1 MSPLTRRR
9 ALTGRAGTMIGGV
22 ALFLA
27 STLAIGTIGVTAFS
41 AATQAKRT
49 ATYDTLALAVESRAQ
64 HYAAALDSSLSAPA
78 VPYSGRDCVPS
89 GSVCTTVLPDPLPAT
104 DTTRT
109 LRIQADDMDTHLTM
123 TRDVQLQA
131 TAATHV
137 TAISSDGKP
146 TWAAAEEGH
155 VFTIWGVAGGTVT
168 KVTASQMSGPAAG
181 TRWVDASPRNGIDS
195 AGRAWVYGANNACQA
210 GTGATSTGVAATALT
225 APQNVRDAV
234 SSADS
239 AFFLDASGTAWGYGA
254 NSSGQLG
261 LGNTSTACSPTAI
274 KGIKF
279 IAVATANGSSFGI
292 DITHRLWAWGNG
304 TGGQLGDGKKTSY
317 LVPTQIAPSTK
328 FVAVAT
334 NGASSW
340 AIDEL
345 GRLWS
350 WGKNTSGQLGTGTTV
365 DSATATQLSTSTMF
379 TRIAAG
385 AASIYAL
392 DKSGQL
398 WAAGE
403 NSTGELG
410 DTTTTDRLSLTRV
423 GVGKTI
429 VDVAAGRSR
438 GFALDSAGHL
448 WAWGEASSG
457 RLGIGWD
464 ATVVKTLTPVNSAT
478 TFRSI
483 NGAPDL
489 DTAAAVDTDGNLWGI
504 GTGGNGLWS
513 ASLATNPLTPTRMP
527 RPTGFTA
534 PIWK

>member
-1 MSPLTRRR
+1 MNSSTRRR
-9 ALTGRAGTMIGGV
+9 VLTGRAGSMIGGV

-49 ATYDTLALAVESRAQ
+49 ATYDTLVLAVESRAQ
-64 HYAAALDSSLSAPA
+64 HYAAALDSSLSTPA
-78 VPYSGRDCVPS
+78 VPSTGRECAPS
-89 GSVCTTVLPDPLPAT
+89 GSICTTVLSDPLSA
-104 DTTRT
+104 DGTTRT
-109 LRIQADDMDTHLTM
+109 LRIQADDVDTLLTM

-137 TAISSDGKP
+137 TAISADGRP

-195 AGRAWVYGANNACQA
+195 GGRAWVYGANNACQA
-210 GTGATSTGVAATALT
+210 GTGTTSTGVAATALT
-225 APQNVRDAV
+225 VPQNVRDAV
-234 SSADS
+234 SSSDS

-261 LGNTSTACSPTAI
+261 LGNTSTTCTPTAI
-274 KGIKF
+274 KAAKF
-279 IAVATANGSSFGI
+279 IAVTTANGSSFGI
-292 DITHRLWAWGNG
+292 DINHRLWAWGAG
-304 TGGQLGDGKKTSY
+304 TAGQLGDGKKTSS
-317 LVPTQIAPSTK
+317 LVPTQIATSTK

-340 AIDEL
+340 AIDEQ

-350 WGKNTSGQLGTGTTV
+350 WGKNTSGQLGNGTTV
-365 DSATATQLSTSTMF
+365 DTATAAQLSTSTVF

-392 DKSGQL
+392 DKTGQL

-410 DTTTTDRLSLTRV
+410 DTTTTDRPNLTKV

-438 GFALDSAGHL
+438 GFALDSTGHL
-448 WAWGEASSG
+448 WAWGEGSSG

-464 ATVVKTLTPVNSAT
+464 AAVVKNLTAVSSDT

-483 NGAPDL
+483 SAAPDL

-504 GTGGNGLWS
+504 GTGGSGLWS
-513 ASLATNPLTPTRMP
+513 ASLTTNPLTPTRMP
-527 RPTGFTA
+527 RPAGFTA